1 MKSIL
6 QWSISGVCVICLA
19 LFYYLQPAHSL
30 NAAWVIMAT
39 VLLFYFAY
47 RTYCRFIAVRVLSLN
62 AKRLTPAVRLND
74 GIDYVPTNRVV
85 VFGHHFAAIAGAG
98 PLIGPVLAVQLG
110 YAPGLMW
117 ILAGAIFAGAVQDFI
132 ILTFSMRHDGRSLG
146 SLISIEMGRL
156 CGIIAQFAIFLIMI
170 ILLAVLALIV
180 VKALTHSPWSVFTV
194 AATIPIAIFMGLY
207 SYYVRPNK
215 VGEVSAVGLILLL
228 VSIAG
233 GKYIAGSAALA
244 PYFDLSAKALVG
256 WICGY
261 GVLAALLPVW
271 LLLAPRDYLSTFL
284 KLGTMLLLSFAILL
298 IGPELKMPALTQ
310 FVNGQGPVWAG
321 KIFPFLFITI
331 ACGAVSGFHS
341 LIASGTTPKLIIQ
354 ETDAAFI
361 GYGGML
367 MESCVAMVA
376 LICASCLEPGVYFAL
391 NSPAAFIGTT
401 LTQASQTITSW
412 GYYLTPEML
421 SNTAAT
427 IGEHTILSRT
437 GGAPTLAIGIAQ
449 ILSNLF
455 SKSTLAFWYHFAILF
470 ESIFILTALD
480 AGTRVGRFLLQDFF
494 DQLTYSTSPTKSWK
508 SNILATF
515 LCVGLWGYFLYQG
528 VMDPFGGVN
537 TLWPLFGMANQ
548 MLAAIA
554 LIYAT
559 LVLVRKG
566 KLKYLLVTLLP
577 ALWLLLCTLA
587 AAVEKIF
594 SADTRIG
601 FLAHARS
608 LKDYIATNPQQAL
621 LSQIEQL
628 IFNDYIDAGLT
639 AFFAIIVIGLT
650 VLAVIRAVKILQG
663 KQLPP
668 NFRQTK
674 IRTIENTRC
683 C

>member
-321 KIFPFLFITI
+321 KFFPF
-331 ACGAVSGFHS
+331 
-341 LIASGTTPKLIIQ
+341 
-354 ETDAAFI
+354 
-361 GYGGML
+361 
-367 MESCVAMVA
+367 
-376 LICASCLEPGVYFAL
+376 CL
-391 NSPAAFIGTT
+391 
-401 LTQASQTITSW
+401 
-412 GYYLTPEML
+412 
-421 SNTAAT
+421 
-427 IGEHTILSRT
+427 
-437 GGAPTLAIGIAQ
+437 
-449 ILSNLF
+449 
-455 SKSTLAFWYHFAILF
+455 
-470 ESIFILTALD
+470 
-480 AGTRVGRFLLQDFF
+480 
-494 DQLTYSTSPTKSWK
+494 
-508 SNILATF
+508 
-515 LCVGLWGYFLYQG
+515 
-528 VMDPFGGVN
+528 
-537 TLWPLFGMANQ
+537 
-548 MLAAIA
+548 
-554 LIYAT
+554 
-559 LVLVRKG
+559 
-566 KLKYLLVTLLP
+566 
-577 ALWLLLCTLA
+577 
-587 AAVEKIF
+587 
-594 SADTRIG
+594 
-601 FLAHARS
+601 
-608 LKDYIATNPQQAL
+608 
-621 LSQIEQL
+621 
-628 IFNDYIDAGLT
+628 
-639 AFFAIIVIGLT
+639 
-650 VLAVIRAVKILQG
+650 
-663 KQLPP
+663 
-668 NFRQTK
+668 
-674 IRTIENTRC
+674 
-683 C
+683 